1 MSSARGALHASHAF
15 LMRAPEDHCCLQ
27 VHLNRFDLFHAH
39 LFCTRDS
46 RQLGLLFHAKEY
58 PAYNMQM
65 FPITLGYCQH
75 NSKLMYDETSMDYR
89 NMLWFQVSLV
99 RCALTAWLHSQC
111 KTSLMQGRLCC
122 LDVGPNSILHHDLI
136 MDGLQDVRTVLESD
150 FGTSVIDV
158 NYFASLPFHPQQRLF
173 LC

>member
-1 MSSARGALHASHAF
+1 
-15 LMRAPEDHCCLQ
+15 
-27 VHLNRFDLFHAH
+27 
-39 LFCTRDS
+39 
-46 RQLGLLFHAKEY
+46 
-58 PAYNMQM
+58 MQT
-65 FPITLGYCQH
+65 FPINLGYCQQ
-75 NSKLMYDETSMDYR
+75 NSKLMYDERSMDYR

-99 RCALTAWLHSQC
+99 HFAVTAWVHGKY
-111 KTSLMQGRLCC
+111 KTSLMQGHLCC

-158 NYFASLPFHPQQRLF
+158 NYFASLPFPPQQRLF